1 MAFGSIQHKM
11 KLGLRSGGLRCSTT
25 KKVEQ
30 IVNLP
35 CQIYTRNMSIPG
47 SRLNRNP
54 ETRTKPTQIGFGL
67 PSQPHAADLDKID
80 IFRTTTEIGS
90 NAIHSSGRR
99 DAGLRPADGG
109 RRG

>member
-1 MAFGSIQHKM
+1 LIGQAGVGIDITEHRGDGAK
-11 KLGLRSGGLRCSTT
+11 K

-67 PSQPHAADLDKID
+67 PSQPHAADLLMEGDEV
-80 IFRTTTEIGS
+80 EI
-90 NAIHSSGRR
+90 R
-99 DAGLRPADGG
+99 DFFPAAM
-109 RRG
+109 

>member
-1 MAFGSIQHKM
+1 MIGQAGVGIDRTQRRRRK
-11 KLGLRSGGLRCSTT
+11 KR
-25 KKVEQ
+25 KVEQ

-67 PSQPHAADLDKID
+67 PSQPHAADLLMEGDEVEIRDFFPSRDVKE
-80 IFRTTTEIGS
+80 RT
-90 NAIHSSGRR
+90 
-99 DAGLRPADGG
+99 
-109 RRG
+109 